1 MLKRVSRWFKDSL
14 EWWSSLSSR
23 VKENSPSLS
32 IFVGG
37 LPFPREWTSI
47 QLNPILNILLLNSVP
62 AHLSLFP
69 FLSLLT
75 SSLNGSAFSSLI
87 RFPFVPLLIHFI
99 VQLSLFCYVHLL
111 FFFIM
116 LLFLLFL
123 SLSLSFHL
131 TLFFCF
137 FPSLSLL
144 ILLFSDSPPQE
155 CNLFKSKA
163 PIK

>member
-23 VKENSPSLS
+23 VKENSPSLSLS

-123 SLSLSFHL
+123 SLSSPYSLL
-131 TLFFCF
+131 LFL
-137 FPSLSLL
+137 PLSLPPNFAVFW
-144 ILLFSDSPPQE
+144 FSSSRMQSLQE
-155 CNLFKSKA
+155 
-163 PIK
+163 